1 MHLPLTQE
9 HIGDATGLTGV
20 HVNRVLND
28 LREDGIIAFRYR
40 RLQIL
45 DPDKLVE
52 VAGIDPQL
60 TFSWIRKR
68 PPD

>member
-1 MHLPLTQE
+1 M
-9 HIGDATGLTGV
+9 
-20 HVNRVLND
+20 LNE

-68 PPD
+68 PPE